1 MAANYFRAP
10 ALCSN
15 AHLVDARRSSPST
28 ARNRERILAVLA
40 QHFPERARV
49 LEIASGAGEHAVFFA
64 RALPGLTWQPS
75 EPDEASRESIAAWIA
90 HEKLANVLAPIAIDV
105 TALDWPVAGPFD
117 ALVAINMIHI
127 SPWAATEGL
136 MRGAGALLAPGGVLF
151 VYGPY
156 KRDGAHT
163 APSNEAFDATLRTRN
178 PEWGVRDL
186 EQVVAAANANGLA
199 LREAVEMPANNLS
212 VIFAKT

>member
-1 MAANYFRAP
+1 MDP
-10 ALCSN
+10 
-15 AHLVDARRSSPST
+15 RRSSPST
-28 ARNRERILAVLA
+28 ARNREPILAVIA
-40 QHFPERARV
+40 QHFPISGRV
-49 LEIASGAGEHAVFFA
+49 LEIASGAGEHAVFIA

-75 EPDEASRESIAAWIA
+75 DPDEASRESIAAWTA
-90 HEKLANVLAPIAIDV
+90 HENLSNVLPPLALDV
-105 TALDWPVAGPFD
+105 TAADWEVEGPFD
-117 ALVAINMIHI
+117 AMVSINMIHI

-136 MRGAGALLAPGGVLF
+136 TRGASALLRPGGVLF
-151 VYGPY
+151 LYGPY

-163 APSNEAFDATLRTRN
+163 APSNEAFNASLRARN

-212 VIFAKT
+212 VIFAKI